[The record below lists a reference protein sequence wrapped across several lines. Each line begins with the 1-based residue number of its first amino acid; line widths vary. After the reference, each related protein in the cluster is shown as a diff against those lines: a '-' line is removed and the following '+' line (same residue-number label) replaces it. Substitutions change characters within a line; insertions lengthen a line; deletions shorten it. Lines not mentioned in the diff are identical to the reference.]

1 MKYYRINYRRS
12 YYWIDYKLVK
22 TDNGESDA
30 LRKTRLNP
38 SKVTEIFEITKEE
51 YETYKQRQKMQKE
64 AEKKRRQDY
73 FIQ

>member
-22 TDNGESDA
+22 TDQGESMA
-30 LRKTRLNP
+30 MQKTRLKP
-38 SKVTEIFEITKEE
+38 SSITEIFEITKEE
-51 YETYKQRQKMQKE
+51 YENYRQKQKE
-64 AEKKRRQDY
+64 QKDAEKKRKQSY